1 RTQILLIIL
10 CVLVLLSTG
19 LWSFLPRS
27 CRCLALDCPCSHSG
41 LSSVPSV
48 PAQTR
53 TLDLDYNQITE
64 IQRQDLGS
72 LWELRVLTIHANRL
86 TRIDP
91 RAFSG
96 LWNLKELDLSQNL
109 LSALDHHW
117 FNRLGALEIL
127 KLHRN
132 PYKCL
137 GSRPLFQS
145 LVRLRVLSFGGD
157 SLEDVRVSDLRGVGR
172 LERLRVDANGLKRY
186 DSGALAQIWP
196 LDHVTL
202 SLRSPFALNQT
213 LASALLHD
221 VSDPQTHLTLENLN
235 LSSNRS
241 VLPLREAAQ
250 RRVRHI
256 SFHNV
261 FVTDATTVKLLEV
274 TDGAPITSIS
284 LSNSTLSGVGSWEKA
299 RWTDHMSLDEVFVKD
314 IVLLNNF
321 EFTAFLSL
329 SFLLQFP
336 RKISLINTKV
346 FVTPCLNL
354 EFFDLSEN
362 LLTDMTLTETLCA
375 GAGVLKGLR
384 VLNISANAIK
394 SLSLISRM
402 VTRLTKL
409 THLDI
414 SRNSLTFMPQSCPW
428 PQSLR
433 FLNMS
438 RTKFTSATSCL
449 PPTLQVLDLSYND
462 LERLLVVLPALR
474 ELHLSGNKL
483 LTLPPGWLFPNLQTL
498 TVQMNTLNV
507 FTHSDLV
514 SFPRLQNFQAGLNKF
529 SCSCDFVPF
538 FQSLS
543 DGEINITLTDGIH
556 NYFCDSP
563 LHLQGAPLSLVRR
576 SFSECRHVL
585 LVSICCGLV
594 LVFLTCLGVVLWKVH
609 AFWYLEMIFVWLR
622 AKQKRRKR
630 ERKRREDGDTED
642 RPLVTFDAFV
652 SYSERDSAWVDN
664 YLLPELEPE
673 PRPEPRPEPG
683 PDSGPGPEPLRLC
696 LHRRDFLPGRWI
708 MDNIVIAIES
718 SRRTL
723 FVLSH
728 NFVRSDWCKYELDF
742 THFQCLEGNCRE
754 DAAILVL
761 LEPLHHDDVPKRF
774 CRLRRLLTST
784 TYLQWP
790 QDPDLRGQFWTSL
803 RQALS
808 PDQDQD

>member
-1 RTQILLIIL
+1 NPPGNKGKNMILFIPPRD
-10 CVLVLLSTG
+10 S
-19 LWSFLPRS
+19 LPRS

-72 LWELRVLTIHANRL
+72 LWELRVLTIHGKYN
-86 TRIDP
+86 TNTHKYTESSW
-91 RAFSG
+91 FSPG
-96 LWNLKELDLSQNL
+96 LVLVWSWFSPGLNHILSFF
-109 LSALDHHW
+109 S
-117 FNRLGALEIL
+117 FFSFSVCVR
-127 KLHRN
+127 
-132 PYKCL
+132 CL

-172 LERLRVDANGLKRY
+172 LDPSCLTSLSVPGCRY

-250 RRVRHI
+250 RRVR
-256 SFHNV
+256 S
-261 FVTDATTVKLLEV
+261 APLSAPLCLLLCLCSSV
-274 TDGAPITSIS
+274 SAPLCLLPSAP
-284 LSNSTLSGVGSWEKA
+284 LWEKA

-346 FVTPCLNL
+346 FVMPCPTSVLLKNL

-664 YLLPELEPE
+664 YLLPELEQT
-673 PRPEPRPEPG
+673 G
-683 PDSGPGPEPLRLC
+683 LC

>member
-1 RTQILLIIL
+1 VKVKNPPGNKGKNMILFIPPRD
-10 CVLVLLSTG
+10 S
-19 LWSFLPRS
+19 LPRS

-72 LWELRVLTIHANRL
+72 LWELRVLTIHGKYNTNTHKYTESVLYLSTFTVCTFYFYLSTFESSICTFYSTTFLNWTENVRPEGRGATGATPRRRQRPQTVQTL
-86 TRIDP
+86 HLVVEMRTACVWTSRRIDTGH
-91 RAFSG
+91 SE
-96 LWNLKELDLSQNL
+96 WLSPSCL
-109 LSALDHHW
+109 TSLSVP
-117 FNRLGALEIL
+117 G
-127 KLHRN
+127 
-132 PYKCL
+132 C
-137 GSRPLFQS
+137 
-145 LVRLRVLSFGGD
+145 
-157 SLEDVRVSDLRGVGR
+157 
-172 LERLRVDANGLKRY
+172 RY

-250 RRVRHI
+250 RRVR
-256 SFHNV
+256 SAPLSAPLCLLLCLCSSVSAPLCLLPSAPLYLLPSAPLCLLLCVCSSV
-261 FVTDATTVKLLEV
+261 FVM
-274 TDGAPITSIS
+274 PCPTS
-284 LSNSTLSGVGSWEKA
+284 
-299 RWTDHMSLDEVFVKD
+299 
-314 IVLLNNF
+314 VLL
-321 EFTAFLSL
+321 
-329 SFLLQFP
+329 
-336 RKISLINTKV
+336 K
-346 FVTPCLNL
+346 NL

-664 YLLPELEPE
+664 YLLPELEQT
-673 PRPEPRPEPG
+673 G
-683 PDSGPGPEPLRLC
+683 LC